1 MGTWTIYT
9 AGADL
14 TLLNAILNGV
24 AMICSQSAFV
34 WGFAAVASLWLIART
49 TTAGAVLGATAG
61 QAGPI
66 MSRGSVS
73 ALIPQILA
81 LLLTAPGLRCTVQV
95 ESIASGAV
103 TSIDNVPF
111 VIAVIPAGGSLM
123 AANVNGVVTTA
134 FSNANPDYSVITAT
148 GNGFLDPTK
157 RLLPP

>member
-24 AMICSQSAFV
+24 AMICSQTAFI
-34 WGFAAVASLWLIART
+34 WGFAAVASLWLIVRMA
-49 TTAGAVLGATAG
+49 TASTVLGTTAG

-66 MSRGSVS
+66 MSRGAMS

-81 LLLTAPGLRCTVQV
+81 LLLTAPGMKCTVQV
-95 ESIASGAV
+95 ESIVTSAV

-111 VIAVIPAGGSLM
+111 VIAVIPA
-123 AANVNGVVTTA
+123 
-134 FSNANPDYSVITAT
+134 
-148 GNGFLDPTK
+148 
-157 RLLPP
+157 